1 MKITEFEETI
11 KKFSEIQDYA
21 PFVTFY
27 YISIFRINF

>member
-21 PFVTFY
+21 PFVTFFFLNG
-27 YISIFRINF
+27 SHRLS